1 MKVLRLIDTALAKIL
16 KVVGLACFVGL
27 FVILM
32 ANVFFRWIPLLKN
45 LPNFS
50 MGWFDE
56 LVEMLF
62 AWMIMTTASILCRDK
77 AHFTVDLLQMK
88 FKEIRWINILNMFC
102 DIVSLI
108 FLIALCYYSMV
119 LMMGARQLT
128 QEMHIQKRWFYLC
141 MPLNSFIMSC
151 YTLRDLIVDC
161 EKFVCFRKKTV

>member
-1 MKVLRLIDTALAKIL
+1 
-16 KVVGLACFVGL
+16 
-27 FVILM
+27 
-32 ANVFFRWIPLLKN
+32 
-45 LPNFS
+45 

-77 AHFTVDLLQMK
+77 AHFAVDLLQAK
-88 FKEIRWINILNMFC
+88 FKDKCWVNALNMFC
-102 DIVSLI
+102 DIVSLV
-108 FLIALCYYSMV
+108 FLVALFYYSMV

-161 EKFVCFRKKTV
+161 KKFVVFKKQPA